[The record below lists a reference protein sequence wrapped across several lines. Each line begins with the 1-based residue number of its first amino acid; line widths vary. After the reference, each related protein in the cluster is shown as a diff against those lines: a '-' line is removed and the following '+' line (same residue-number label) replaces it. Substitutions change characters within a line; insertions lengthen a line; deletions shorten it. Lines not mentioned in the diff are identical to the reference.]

1 MNLVSIIIPMFN
13 EELNVINCVK
23 VLKKQTNQRFD
34 VLFVDDGSED
44 KTLENLEEI
53 IKLGVEFNYRI
64 ITRVN
69 GGASAARR
77 TGIDLASTEY
87 VMVFDCD
94 DGLSDNCIDEIYNIY
109 HNNVDVDIIIPEMCV
124 ENKSGIWNDFVF
136 YTSDRKLSSLDCVEN
151 SLNGWKVHGC
161 ITIKKS
167 IIQKSY
173 IDYDKYNPNNENYI
187 NNDEVISRFNFSNS
201 KNIVRSNGVYYYC
214 HNSLSTTKKVNS
226 NRYLMIKNALIVN
239 NYYSKNTKL
248 KKKVDEELIAVI
260 WSTKL
265 YMYRNKLALKN
276 ISKWEKMIYQSTKEI
291 IYFDYCHRLS
301 LKKIF
306 QLTILKSLNIR

>member
-13 EELNVINCVK
+13 EDLNVINCVK

-34 VLFVDDGSED
+34 VLFVDDGSKD

-53 IKLGVEFNYRI
+53 IKLGVEFNYKI
-64 ITRVN
+64 ITRAN

-77 TGIDLASTEY
+77 TGINLALTEY
-87 VMVFDCD
+87 IMVFDCD
-94 DGLSDNCIDEIYNIY
+94 DKLSDNCIDEIYNVY
-109 HNNVDVDIIIPEMCV
+109 HNNIDVDIIIPEMCV

-136 YTSDRKLSSLDCVEN
+136 YTSDRKLGPLDCVEN

-173 IDYDKYNPNNENYI
+173 IDYDQYNTNNENYI
-187 NNDEVISRFNFSNS
+187 NNDEVITRFNFSNS
-201 KNIVRSNGVYYYC
+201 KNIVRSKGIYYYC
-214 HNSLSTTKKVNS
+214 HNSLSTTKKLNS
-226 NRYLMIKNALIVN
+226 DRYLMIKNALIVN
-239 NYYSKNTKL
+239 HHYSKNIKL
-248 KKKVDEELIAVI
+248 KKKVDEELVAVI

-265 YMYRNKLALKN
+265 YMYRNKPALKN
-276 ISKWEKMIYQSTKEI
+276 ILEWKKMIYHSTKEI
-291 IYFDYCHRLS
+291 KYFNCCHRLE

-306 QLTILKSLNIR
+306 QLTVLKLLNRF